1 MKQYVKRL
9 VFFTACLLLTLMGYN
24 YIVDDYGFF
33 RGDYS
38 TPKLGAPEHYV
49 KMKFLLQNPKK
60 YNAFC
65 FGPSRV
71 GSIDLTR
78 IHNGNTYYNMTYAAG
93 LPYEWLNDMKQLIAG
108 GVEIR
113 QILLGVDNV
122 SYWGDPKVNEKNF
135 LRRPYK
141 EYDWEQYV
149 WFLLQKPSTVST
161 KTRGTMFDIYG
172 TGRPFHYITEKEI
185 EKDPQK
191 YADNLPYISTRGSGN
206 RMDEAMHEIQE
217 IKDLADENGIDLI
230 VFINPMSRVNYLEID
245 LDEFNEFKRRLAEI
259 TGYYDFSGLNK
270 IAVDNHNYYDTAHYR
285 PNVGD
290 KIVDRI
296 FGMEESFPRGFGVWV
311 TKDNIEEH
319 ICDLENEL
327 NSY

>member
-9 VFFTACLLLTLMGYN
+9 VFITGFLLLTLMGYN
-24 YIVDDYGFF
+24 YIVDDYGLF

-78 IHNGNTYYNMTYAAG
+78 IHNGYTYYNMTYAAG
-93 LPYEWLNDMKQLIAG
+93 VPYEWLNDMKQLLAG

-141 EYDWEQYV
+141 KYDWEQYV
-149 WFLLQKPSTVST
+149 WLLLQKPSTVSAKT
-161 KTRGTMFDIYG
+161 KGTVFDIYD
-172 TGRPFHYITEKEI
+172 TGRPFHYITEQEI
-185 EKDPQK
+185 SKDPEK
-191 YADNLPYISTRGSGN
+191 YADNLLYITTRGSGN

-217 IKDLADENGIDLI
+217 IKDLADENGIELI
-230 VFINPMSRVNYLEID
+230 VFINPMSKVNYLEID
-245 LDEFNEFKRRLAEI
+245 LNEFNEFKR
-259 TGYYDFSGLNK
+259 
-270 IAVDNHNYYDTAHYR
+270 
-285 PNVGD
+285 
-290 KIVDRI
+290 
-296 FGMEESFPRGFGVWV
+296 
-311 TKDNIEEH
+311 
-319 ICDLENEL
+319 
-327 NSY
+327 